1 MHKFSYMPTPWTKLW
16 LVEMIEDL
24 DMLNQMIDHCQ
35 NHRNPAGDL
44 QPIEYRV
51 EEVVDERVVS

>member
-1 MHKFSYMPTPWTKLW
+1 MYKFSYMPTPWTKLW

-24 DMLNQMIDHCQ
+24 AMLNQMIDYCQ
-35 NHRNPAGDL
+35 NHRNPAGDP

-51 EEVVDERVVS
+51 EEAVDE